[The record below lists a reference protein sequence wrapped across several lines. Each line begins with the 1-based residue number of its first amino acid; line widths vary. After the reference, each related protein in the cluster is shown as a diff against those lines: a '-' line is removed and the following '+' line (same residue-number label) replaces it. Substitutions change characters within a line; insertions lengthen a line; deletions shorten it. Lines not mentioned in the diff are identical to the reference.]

1 MSASFQKPLLTFA
14 VGAYNQERF
23 VREAVESAFAQTYS
37 PLEIILSDDCS
48 KDRTFEIMREM
59 AAAYR
64 GPHKIILNQNPVR
77 KSIGG
82 HVNRCVELS
91 HGEIILSAAGDDI
104 SSPERAARV
113 FQAWEEAERLPVS
126 IHSDTIQ
133 IDENGKRIE
142 RLYQASETP
151 TDLPIT
157 HQFVKPR
164 DYLEN
169 FRPLVFGAA
178 HAYSRRLFG
187 AFGGLPEEVL
197 HEDTAIPFR
206 ALLLS
211 GRFVY
216 IKEPL
221 VKYRLHGN
229 NIFLAPKHSRLD
241 LKSLEKEEN
250 HLRHDCKHRRI
261 AYDSF
266 LADLES
272 ARRQG
277 LIAATDYEETKSR
290 ATVLRRHYA
299 MMAEFLD
306 ASLPAKCRIFS
317 RLRQDGLD
325 PQNRRIL
332 ARRLVPQSF
341 VLRFRLAWRY
351 ASLMMQGGR
360 PANESAN

>member
-1 MSASFQKPLLTFA
+1 VQKPLLTFA

-37 PLEIILSDDCS
+37 PLEIVLSDDCS
-48 KDRTFEIMREM
+48 RDRTFEIMREM

-64 GPHKIILNQNPVR
+64 GPHQIVLNQNPVR

-82 HVNRCVELS
+82 HVNRVVEIS
-91 HGEIILSAAGDDI
+91 HGELILSAAGDDI
-104 SSPERAARV
+104 SLPNRV
-113 FQAWEEAERLPVS
+113 DLVYQAWEAAERRPVS
-126 IHSDTIQ
+126 IHSDVTQ
-133 IDENGKRIE
+133 IDETGAEIARRYEATQSHDEK
-142 RLYQASETP
+142 
-151 TDLPIT
+151 PIA
-157 HQFVKPR
+157 QQLVRPI

-178 HAYSRRLFG
+178 HAYSRRLFE

-211 GRFVY
+211 GRFVF

-221 VKYRLHGN
+221 VKYRLHGT
-229 NIFLAPKHSRLD
+229 NIFLTPKHARMD
-241 LKSLEKEEN
+241 LKSLQKEED

-272 ARRQG
+272 TKRQG
-277 LIAATDYEETKSR
+277 LIAPGDYEKTHAR
-290 ATVLRRHYA
+290 ASVLRRHYA
-299 MMAEFLD
+299 LMGEFLD
-306 ASLPAKCRIFS
+306 SGVPAKCRIFS
-317 RLRQDGLD
+317 RLTRDGLD
-325 PQNRRIL
+325 AHNRGIL
-332 ARRLVPQSF
+332 ARRLVPQAI
-341 VLRFRLAWRY
+341 VLRLRLAWRI
-351 ASLMMQGGR
+351 AT
-360 PANESAN
+360 SAFRGAKS

>member
-1 MSASFQKPLLTFA
+1 MSDSFQKPLLTFA

-23 VREAVESAFAQTYS
+23 IREAVESAFAQTYS

-64 GPHKIILNQNPVR
+64 GPHKVVLNQNPVR

-82 HVNRCVELS
+82 HINRVVEIS
-91 HGEIILSAAGDDI
+91 HGELILSAAGDDV
-104 SSPERAARV
+104 SLPERTARC
-113 FQAWEEAERLPVS
+113 FQAWEETERQPVS
-126 IHSDTIQ
+126 IHSDVIQ
-133 IDENGKRIE
+133 IDENGKQIE
-142 RLYQASETP
+142 RRYQATEDSSE
-151 TDLPIT
+151 LPIT
-157 HQFVKPR
+157 HQFVKPV

-178 HAYSRRLFG
+178 HAYSRRLFT

-206 ALLLS
+206 ALVLS

-216 IKEPL
+216 IKQPL

-229 NIFLAPKHSRLD
+229 NIFLTSKHARMD
-241 LKSLEKEEN
+241 LKSLQKEED

-266 LADLES
+266 IADLQS
-272 ARRQG
+272 AKRQG
-277 LIAATDYEETKSR
+277 LIAPADYEKTLSR
-290 ATVLRRHYA
+290 ASVLRRHYA
-299 MMAEFLD
+299 LMSEFLD
-306 ASLPAKCRIFS
+306 SGVPAKCRIFS
-317 RLRQDGLD
+317 RLSREGLD
-325 PQNRRIL
+325 AYNRGIL
-332 ARRLVPQSF
+332 ARRLVPQSIL
-341 VLRFRLAWRY
+341 LRLRLAWRY
-351 ASLMMQGGR
+351 ASFALGG
-360 PANESAN
+360 AKS

>member
-1 MSASFQKPLLTFA
+1 MSESFQKPLLTLA
-14 VGAYNQERF
+14 LGAYNQERF

-48 KDRTFEIMREM
+48 KDRTFEIMSEM

-64 GPHKIILNQNPVR
+64 GPHKLILNRNPVR

-82 HVNRCVELS
+82 HINRVVELS
-91 HGEIILSAAGDDI
+91 HGELIMSAAGDDI
-104 SSPERAARV
+104 SLPERSARA

-126 IHSDTIQ
+126 IYSDVIQ
-133 IDENGKRIE
+133 IDENGNRIE
-142 RLYQASETP
+142 RRYQATETGS
-151 TDLPIT
+151 DLPIT

-164 DYLEN
+164 DYLEH

-178 HAYSRRLFG
+178 HAFSRRLFG

-229 NIFLAPKHSRLD
+229 NIFLTPKEAGVD
-241 LKSLEKEEN
+241 YKSLVKEEN

-277 LIAATDYEETKSR
+277 LITPEAYEETKSR
-290 ATVLRRHYA
+290 AVVLRRHYA

-317 RLRQDGLD
+317 RLRRDGLD
-325 PQNRRIL
+325 RQNRRIL
-332 ARRLVPQSF
+332 ARRLVPQSL
-341 VLRFRLAWRY
+341 VLPLRFAWKY
-351 ASLMMQGGR
+351 ASLMMQGAR
-360 PANESAN
+360 PNQSPG

>member
-1 MSASFQKPLLTFA
+1 MSESFQKPLLTLA
-14 VGAYNQERF
+14 IGAYNQERF

-48 KDRTFEIMREM
+48 KDRTFEIMSEM

-64 GPHKIILNQNPVR
+64 GPHKLILNRNPVR

-82 HVNRCVELS
+82 HINRVVELS
-91 HGEIILSAAGDDI
+91 HGELILSAAGDDI
-104 SSPERAARV
+104 SLPERTARA

-126 IHSDTIQ
+126 IYSDVIQ
-133 IDENGKRIE
+133 IDENGNRIE
-142 RLYQASETP
+142 RRYQATETAS
-151 TDLPIT
+151 DLPIT

-169 FRPLVFGAA
+169 FHPLVFGAA
-178 HAYSRRLFG
+178 HAFSRRLFG

-211 GRFVY
+211 GRFAY

-229 NIFLAPKHSRLD
+229 NIFLTPKQAGVD
-241 LKSLEKEEN
+241 YKSLEKEEN

-266 LADLES
+266 LADMES

-277 LIAATDYEETKSR
+277 LITPEAYEETKSR
-290 ATVLRRHYA
+290 AVVLRRHYA

-317 RLRQDGLD
+317 RLRRDGLD
-325 PQNRRIL
+325 RQNRRIL
-332 ARRLVPQSF
+332 ARRLVPQSL
-341 VLRFRLAWRY
+341 VLPLRFAWKY
-351 ASLMMQGGR
+351 ASLMMQGAR
-360 PANESAN
+360 PNQSPG